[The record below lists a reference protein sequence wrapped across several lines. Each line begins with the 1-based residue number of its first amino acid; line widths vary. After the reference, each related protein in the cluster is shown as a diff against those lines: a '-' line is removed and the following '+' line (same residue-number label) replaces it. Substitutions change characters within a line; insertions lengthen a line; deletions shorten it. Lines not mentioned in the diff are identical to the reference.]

1 LFHNEF
7 IFSSNL
13 PLKLKDDSLLGGSN
27 PNLNSNLIDN
37 RLNRATKIYN
47 SKENLTDSQ
56 QNMIYS
62 SHKGKTNEVLAVNNY
77 NLFNQDQ
84 DHNQDSDYNIE
95 SRSNNNHDEEITN
108 LLNLNKFDD
117 DEDNFLCHDIIGS
130 ILINALVFIL
140 NISTR

>member
-1 LFHNEF
+1 M
-7 IFSSNL
+7 
-13 PLKLKDDSLLGGSN
+13 KLKDDSLLGGSN
-27 PNLNSNLIDN
+27 SNLNSNVIEN
-37 RLNRATKIYN
+37 RLTQATKNYN

-62 SHKGKTNEVLAVNNY
+62 SHKGKTNEILAVNNY

-95 SRSNNNHDEEITN
+95 SRSNNNHDEEIAN

-130 ILINALVFIL
+130 ILVKALVYVFI
-140 NISTR
+140 IST